1 MNGKVNHEISVKK
14 NSPAP
19 MLDHNEYSV
28 QAMLHL
34 LPLPQTEGADLLLDE
49 ARLHNRRR
57 RVSGD
62 KDVDKLVT
70 TQMVN
75 NGQVIMEMHGYV
87 GMEKEKREGSTV
99 FMYEGLAGRT
109 ISIDT
114 RETEAPQRS
123 CCPNSVLKHVLG
135 SRTLLGIM
143 VVAIKDIPNNTE
155 VTLPF
160 NSNWKDSDVP
170 IECAEHQKNILEC
183 PFEKER
189 LKAAARRVPKKV
201 SKDQRR
207 LEEDSELE
215 KYLINQLSEI
225 IDVNSTKQDF
235 QLPRELFDISRCAPW
250 VRETAA
256 KRNSTCHDDND
267 SQFDVAHQEKEQKF
281 HIPEAE
287 DVPTASK
294 TPGPTPFVK
303 TPADIASVVP
313 EAPKTEIPDRRSK
326 LLHLIRQSLKNVDF
340 KLPNELENVSKCAP
354 WVRKAEKK
362 MLETK
367 KKAVT
372 TPENS
377 VSSVKMTPLADRCL
391 KKRKES
397 NVIEK
402 NEQGAKRRR
411 I

>member
-1 MNGKVNHEISVKK
+1 MNGKVNHGISVKK
-14 NSPAP
+14 NL

-34 LPLPQTEGADLLLDE
+34 LPHPQTEGADLLLDE

-57 RVSGD
+57 RVSD
-62 KDVDKLVT
+62 DEYVDKLVT

-75 NGQVIMEMHGYV
+75 KGQVIMEMHGYV

-114 RETEAPQRS
+114 RETEALRRS

-155 VTLPF
+155 ITLPF
-160 NSNWKDSDVP
+160 NSDWKDSDVP
-170 IECAEHQKNILEC
+170 IECVEHQKNILEC

-189 LKAAARRVPKKV
+189 LKAARRLVPKKI
-201 SKDQRR
+201 SKEQRHM
-207 LEEDSELE
+207 EEDSELE

-235 QLPRELFDISRCAPW
+235 QLPSKLDDVSKCAKW
-250 VRETAA
+250 VREAAA
-256 KRNSTCHDDND
+256 KRNYGAVTTLHDDND
-267 SQFDVAHQEKEQKF
+267 SQFDVAHQEEEQKS
-281 HIPEAE
+281 HIPKAE

-313 EAPKTEIPDRRSK
+313 ETPKTETPDRRSR
-326 LLHLIRQSLKNVDF
+326 LLDLIRQSLKNVDF

-354 WVRKAEKK
+354 WVREAEKK

-367 KKAVT
+367 RKN
-372 TPENS
+372 TPS
-377 VSSVKMTPLADRCL
+377 VASSVADRRL
-391 KKRKES
+391 KKRNES
-397 NVIEK
+397 SVTEK